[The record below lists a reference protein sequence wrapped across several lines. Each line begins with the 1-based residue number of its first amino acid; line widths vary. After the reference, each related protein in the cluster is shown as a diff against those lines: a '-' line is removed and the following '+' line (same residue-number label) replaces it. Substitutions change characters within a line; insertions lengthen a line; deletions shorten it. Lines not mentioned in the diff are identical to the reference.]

1 MITGIDESKV
11 FKDNQNNETWE
22 CKCKFG
28 ERNCN
33 SNQKWSKD
41 KCWCQCKKHN
51 VSEKGYICN
60 PIHVVSKTV
69 NM

>member
-33 SNQKWSKD
+33 SNQK
-41 KCWCQCKKHN
+41 
-51 VSEKGYICN
+51 
-60 PIHVVSKTV
+60 
-69 NM
+69 